1 MAAKT
6 IADLSK
12 KDMEGKLVLMRVDF
26 NVPLKDGRITDDTR
40 IKAALPSI
48 QTILDSGGRL
58 VLMSHLGRPSGEG
71 FEAKFSLRP
80 AAEKLAEHLGKE
92 VKLGPCDVVGPEARE
107 MSNQLK
113 TGEVMLLEN
122 VRFNSAE
129 TTKDALDMLAFGA
142 ELGSL
147 GEVYVNDAF
156 GTCHRKHAS
165 MYGCPQAVRDKG
177 GRAVAGLL
185 VEKEIKYLHDA
196 VATPRR
202 PFLAILGGAK
212 VADKI
217 KLVRSLLEKTDK
229 IIIGGAMA
237 YTFLKARGET
247 VGKSRIEEDQVV
259 AMQSLLSDAGD
270 AIVLP
275 CDHICSESF
284 ESDEAVA
291 VDDVNIPENLMGMDI
306 GPNTREV
313 FGEVIAASKT
323 IVWNGPMGVF
333 ERTPFAGG
341 TRAVAEQVARATD
354 SGAVS
359 IIGGGDSA
367 AAVQQMNLSERMTHV
382 STGGGASLSYLE
394 NKPMP
399 PIEVLDQK

>member
-12 KDMEGKLVLMRVDF
+12 KDVEDRFVLMRVDF
-26 NVPLKDGRITDDTR
+26 NVPLKDGRISDDTR

-48 QTILDSGGRL
+48 QRILDGGGRL

-71 FEAKFSLRP
+71 FEAAFSLLP
-80 AAEKLAEHLGKE
+80 VAEKLAEHLGKE
-92 VKLGPCDVVGPEARE
+92 VKLGPRDVVGPEARKMAAE
-107 MSNQLK
+107 LK
-113 TGEVMLLEN
+113 PGEVMLLEN
-122 VRFNSAE
+122 VRFNSGE
-129 TTKDALDMLAFGA
+129 TSKDAAKMQAFGE

-165 MYGCPQAVRDKG
+165 MYGCPQAVRAKG
-177 GRAVAGLL
+177 GPVVAGFL

-196 VATPRR
+196 VANPRR

-217 KLVRSLLEKTDK
+217 KLVRALLEKTDK

-237 YTFLKARGET
+237 YTFIKARGET
-247 VGKSRIEEDQVV
+247 VGKSRVEEDQVA

-270 AIVLP
+270 AIILP
-275 CDHICSESF
+275 CDHVCSESF

-306 GPNTREV
+306 GPKTRDV
-313 FGEVIAASKT
+313 FGEVIAASGT

-333 ERTPFAGG
+333 ERTPYAGG
-341 TRAVAEQVARATD
+341 TRAVAEQVARTTD
-354 SGAVS
+354 RGAVS

-367 AAVQQMNLSERMTHV
+367 AAVQQMSLTERMTHV

-394 NKPMP
+394 GKSMP